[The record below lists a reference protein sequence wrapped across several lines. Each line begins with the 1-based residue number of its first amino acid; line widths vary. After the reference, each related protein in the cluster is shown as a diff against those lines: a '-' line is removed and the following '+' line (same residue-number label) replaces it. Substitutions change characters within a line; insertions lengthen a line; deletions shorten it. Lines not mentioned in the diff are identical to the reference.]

1 MNRII
6 KMIFLTI
13 AAITILTAP
22 ALGVITESEA
32 VTTAEKYSKG
42 SENIIVYGLYT
53 YQNVPYYFIIFS
65 PTYAEKMTSGCVV
78 INAENGEIAS
88 KDVAEKIIIAEC
100 TEFAVGDTYMKFLE
114 NEIVY
119 YKERDEILKTDIMTL
134 KNMSGLVQE
143 TAKFE
148 KIIETVQN
156 VEKIN
161 LAVVENMEQ
170 TEATA
175 KEFRAGNKSYEKAIE
190 YQNAYNKYVS
200 ALDELVAI
208 DDEYVNQA
216 MVYYELENTINYD
229 SSSFSWK
236 IDKDEW
242 LFRHQAEITTTKDIL
257 DHEKWYQT
265 VYEGDVKYFTENIR
279 TTENKSL
286 IPGFSFIVSV
296 FVLLIV
302 GLFIKKQK
310 K

>member
-1 MNRII
+1 
-6 KMIFLTI
+6 MIFLTI
-13 AAITILTAP
+13 LAISILTAP
-22 ALGVITESEA
+22 ALGTITESEA
-32 VTTAEKYSKG
+32 LTTAEKYSKS

-65 PTYAEKMTSGCVV
+65 PTYAQKMTSGCVV
-78 INAENGEIAS
+78 INAEDGEIAS

-100 TEFAVGDTYMKFLE
+100 TEFAVGDTYMEFLE
-114 NEIVY
+114 NEIAY
-119 YKERDEILKTDIMTL
+119 YKERDEILKTDIMAL

-143 TAKFE
+143 TAKFD

-161 LAVVENMEQ
+161 LAVVESMEQ
-170 TEATA
+170 TETAA
-175 KEFRAGNKSYEKAIE
+175 KEFRAGNKSYEKAME

-200 ALDELVAI
+200 ALEELVAI

-216 MVYYELENTINYD
+216 MVYYELDTINYD
-229 SSSFSWK
+229 SGSFSWK

-242 LFRHQAEITTTKDIL
+242 LFRHRTEMTTTKDVL

-265 VYEGDVKYFTENIR
+265 IYDGDVKYFTENNR

-286 IPGFSFIVSV
+286 IPGFSLIVAA
-296 FVLLIV
+296 FALLIV
-302 GLFIKKQK
+302 GLLIKKQK